1 MIKEELR
8 KKYIDIRK
16 KVADKEEKSNTIC
29 QKVMAL
35 EKYKSANVIA
45 CYKSLPSEV
54 DTKLLIEETMKNGKI
69 VVLPRVNGQELE
81 FYKIINLDISNFE
94 KSSIGV
100 EEPKDNH
107 YEKIDIND
115 IDLVI
120 VPGICFDEEG
130 NRLGFGKG
138 FYDRFL
144 NKINAFSLGIC
155 FKEQIVKKTIIPIND
170 FDKKVDLVI
179 SD

>member
-1 MIKEELR
+1 M
-8 KKYIDIRK
+8 
-16 KVADKEEKSNTIC
+16 
-29 QKVMAL
+29 
-35 EKYKSANVIA
+35 
-45 CYKSLPSEV
+45 P
-54 DTKLLIEETMKNGKI
+54 KNGKI